1 VKENLDGDNSEPSA
15 TEERIIPPKV
25 IEIIEE
31 TDELENWPHF
41 PSRFLNT
48 ACFWTKKIN
57 KLIASDEFE
66 ILPEEVRRRASWAW
80 YRSSLLCMR
89 ASQIVASA
97 CVDVS
102 DRNIEHHEER

>member
-1 VKENLDGDNSEPSA
+1 MTTLIFSTWLNNAYGVDDKVPFLTRPPIVNENLDGDNSEPSA

-57 KLIASDEFE
+57 K
-66 ILPEEVRRRASWAW
+66 
-80 YRSSLLCMR
+80 
-89 ASQIVASA
+89 
-97 CVDVS
+97 
-102 DRNIEHHEER
+102 